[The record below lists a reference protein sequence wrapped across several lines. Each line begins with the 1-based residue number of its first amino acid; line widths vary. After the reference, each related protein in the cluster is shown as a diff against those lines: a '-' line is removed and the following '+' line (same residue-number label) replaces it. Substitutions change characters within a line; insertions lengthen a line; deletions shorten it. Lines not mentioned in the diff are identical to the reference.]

1 MGVQGEGDETMR
13 CDGFVMFARVEAG
26 AEGNANDEQK
36 DLMVKTGQ
44 PDADGMEE
52 PLTAEER

>member
-1 MGVQGEGDETMR
+1 MR

-52 PLTAEER
+52 SLTVEER